1 MFNTQNMEKLEVLGS
16 DKMSEIQV
24 LTLKIDDLKGE
35 INNLNGEENAKERI
49 LKGVLL
55 RGYEVALYALLELD
69 KL

>member
-1 MFNTQNMEKLEVLGS
+1 
-16 DKMSEIQV
+16 MSEIQV

-49 LKGVLL
+49 LKGILL